1 MKWNSDPASV
11 GHERGWTMIGAV
23 VILCLLAFVVL
34 IGFRLVP
41 MYLDYFTVQ
50 SSLESLR
57 SQPEVARMSK
67 YDILASIQ
75 RRFDVGYV
83 DVVTAKDVKIKQ
95 DKDGRFVELV
105 YEDRRPLLA
114 NLEIVGKFN
123 KTVYLE

>member
-1 MKWNSDPASV
+1 MKWNSAPASV
-11 GHERGWTMIGAV
+11 GRERGWTMIGGMI
-23 VILCLLAFVVL
+23 ILCLLAFVVV

-50 SSLESLR
+50 SSLESLK
-57 SQPEVARMSK
+57 SEPEVARMSK

-83 DVVTAKDVKIKQ
+83 DVVTSKDVKIKQ
-95 DKDGRFVELV
+95 DKNGKFVELV

>member
-1 MKWNSDPASV
+1 MKWNSDPAAV
-11 GHERGWTMIGAV
+11 GREGGWTMIGGV
-23 VILCLLAFVVL
+23 VILCLIGFVVI

-50 SSLESLR
+50 SSLESLK

-83 DVVTAKDVKIKQ
+83 DVVTSKDVKIKQ
-95 DKDGRFVELV
+95 DKNGKFVELV

>member
-1 MKWNSDPASV
+1 MKWNSDPAAV
-11 GHERGWTMIGAV
+11 GRERGWTMIGAV
-23 VILCLLAFVVL
+23 VILCLLAFVVV

-50 SSLESLR
+50 SSLESLK

-83 DVVTAKDVKIKQ
+83 DVVTSKDVKIKQ

-123 KTVYLE
+123 KTVRLE